1 MDFQE
6 RIGELERQ
14 LAELPAGS
22 VVQKKVHGS
31 TYCYHRWSEGGK
43 RHERYL
49 KADEVEPLR
58 EAVARRKRLEGELRE
73 LRRAAGVAG
82 RASTSAAATAAPGAS
97 LQMNVLVGERLR
109 AFGRGVE
116 KYRRRELFGQLEAY
130 LSDDDEK
137 VLILFGLRRTG
148 KTTMIRQAILRMD
161 DAELGRAAF
170 IQAVAGN
177 TLAQLNHDLR
187 LLESRGVRRVFV
199 DEVTALDD
207 FVGGAALLSD
217 IFVAGG
223 MRVVLSGTDSLGF
236 VFAQDDQLYDR
247 CRLLHTTYIPY
258 REFSEVLGIHGIDE
272 YIRFGGT
279 MSLGGAGYSAT
290 SPFSTAARAGEYVDA
305 AIARNIQH
313 SLACYDHGGHF
324 RHLRGLYDA
333 DELTSAISRVV
344 EDVNHRFALE
354 VLSRDFV
361 SHDLGISAANL
372 RRDRVAPTDILD
384 RVDVVQ
390 VTRRLRE
397 LLEIRNAGER
407 SVELEPA
414 HATEIEEYLGL
425 LDLTDRIE
433 VRSLPDVSGV
443 GMRTVV
449 CQPGLRYAQVEA
461 LIQSLMLDQTFS
473 ELSLAERRA
482 VEGRIRAEVMG
493 RMLEDIVLLETK
505 RSRPGCEVFVLQ
517 FAVGEFDMVVFD
529 PEAESCEIYEVK
541 HSDQVAAAQRRHLLD
556 PQKRRMCEHRYGPIT
571 GTFVLYRGA
580 DDYVD
585 GVQYVNVEE
594 YLS

>member
-1 MDFQE
+1 MNLQA
-6 RIGELERQ
+6 RIDELERQ
-14 LAELPAGS
+14 LSELPAGS

-43 RHERYL
+43 RRERYL

-58 EAVARRKRLEGELRE
+58 EAVARRKQLESELKE
-73 LRRAAGVAG
+73 LRRAEVGAG
-82 RASTSAAATAAPGAS
+82 RVSIPAVPCAS

-161 DAELGRAAF
+161 DAELEHAAF
-170 IQAVAGN
+170 IQAVPGN

-187 LLESRGVRRVFV
+187 LLESRGVRLVFV
-199 DEVTALDD
+199 DEVTALED

-279 MSLGGAGYSAT
+279 MSLGGADYSAS
-290 SPFSTAARAGEYVDA
+290 SPFSTASRASEYVDA
-305 AIARNIQH
+305 AVARNIQH

-324 RHLRGLYDA
+324 RHLRDLYDA
-333 DELTSAISRVV
+333 DELTSAINRVV

-372 RRDRVAPTDILD
+372 RRDRTAPTDILD
-384 RVDVVQ
+384 RVDVGE
-390 VTRRLRE
+390 VTWRLRE

-414 HATEIEEYLGL
+414 HAVEIGEYLDL

-433 VRSLPDVSGV
+433 VRSLPDVSGADA
-443 GMRTVV
+443 RTVV

-473 ELSLAERRA
+473 ELSLAERNV
-482 VEGRIRAEVMG
+482 VEGRIRTEVMG

-529 PEAESCEIYEVK
+529 PKAASCEIYEVK

-556 PQKRRMCEHRYGPIT
+556 PQKRRMCEHRYGPIK
-571 GTFVLYRGA
+571 GSFVLYRGA
-580 DDYVD
+580 DDYID

>member
-1 MDFQE
+1 MNLQA
-6 RIGELERQ
+6 RIDELERQ
-14 LAELPAGS
+14 LSGLPAGS

-43 RHERYL
+43 RRERYL
-49 KADEVEPLR
+49 KAGEVEPLR
-58 EAVARRKRLEGELRE
+58 EAVARRKQLEGELRE
-73 LRRAAGVAG
+73 LRRAEAGTGGAPIP
-82 RASTSAAATAAPGAS
+82 AAPSAS

-161 DAELGRAAF
+161 DAELARAAF
-170 IQAVAGN
+170 IQAVPGN

-187 LLESRGVRRVFV
+187 LLESRGVRFVFV

-279 MSLGGAGYSAT
+279 MSLGGADYSAS
-290 SPFSTAARAGEYVDA
+290 SPFSTASRAGEYVDA
-305 AIARNIQH
+305 AVARNIQH

-324 RHLRGLYDA
+324 RHLRDLYDA
-333 DELTSAISRVV
+333 DELTSAINRVV

-354 VLSRDFV
+354 VLSRDFT

-372 RRDRVAPTDILD
+372 RRDRTAPTDILD
-384 RVDVVQ
+384 RVDVGE

-414 HATEIEEYLGL
+414 HAVEIGEYLDL

-433 VRSLPDVSGV
+433 VRSLPDVSGASA
-443 GMRTVV
+443 RTVV

-473 ELSLAERRA
+473 ELSLAERNV
-482 VEGRIRAEVMG
+482 VEERIRTEVMG

-529 PEAESCEIYEVK
+529 PKAASCEIYEVK
-541 HSDQVAAAQRRHLLD
+541 HSDQIAAAQRRHLLD

-571 GTFVLYRGA
+571 GAFVLYRGA

>member
-1 MDFQE
+1 MNLQA
-6 RIGELERQ
+6 RIDELERQ
-14 LAELPAGS
+14 LSELPAGS

-43 RHERYL
+43 RRERYL
-49 KADEVEPLR
+49 KAGEAEPLR
-58 EAVARRKRLEGELRE
+58 EAVARRKQLEGELKE
-73 LRRAAGVAG
+73 LRRAEAGTG
-82 RASTSAAATAAPGAS
+82 RAPIPAAAAPSAS

-109 AFGRGVE
+109 AFGSGVE

-148 KTTMIRQAILRMD
+148 KTTMIRQAILRMG

-170 IQAVAGN
+170 IQAVPGN
-177 TLAQLNHDLR
+177 TLSQLNHDLR
-187 LLESRGVRRVFV
+187 LLESRGVRFVFV

-279 MSLGGAGYSAT
+279 MSLGGADYSAS
-290 SPFSTAARAGEYVDA
+290 SPFSTAPRAGEYVDA
-305 AIARNIQH
+305 AVARNIQH

-324 RHLRGLYDA
+324 RHLRDLYDA
-333 DELTSAISRVV
+333 DELTSAVNRVV
-344 EDVNHRFALE
+344 EYVNHRFALE
-354 VLSRDFV
+354 VLSRDFT

-372 RRDRVAPTDILD
+372 RRDRAAPTDILD
-384 RVDVVQ
+384 RVDVGE
-390 VTRRLRE
+390 VTWRLRE

-414 HATEIEEYLGL
+414 HAVEIGEYLDL

-443 GMRTVV
+443 GARTVV

-473 ELSLAERRA
+473 ELSLAERNV
-482 VEGRIRAEVMG
+482 VEGRIRTEVMG

-529 PEAESCEIYEVK
+529 PKAASCEIYEVK

-571 GTFVLYRGA
+571 GSFVLYRGA
-580 DDYVD
+580 DDYID